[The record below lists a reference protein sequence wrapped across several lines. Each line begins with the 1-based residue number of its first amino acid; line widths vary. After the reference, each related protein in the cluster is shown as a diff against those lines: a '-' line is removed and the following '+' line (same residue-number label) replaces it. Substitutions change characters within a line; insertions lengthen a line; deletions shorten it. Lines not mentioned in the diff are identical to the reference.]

1 VGGIATVPGYGASK
15 FMKDNQGQG
24 LQDSLGDRTVLV
36 IDDSEAVRTALDV
49 LLSMHGARV
58 VAADSAA
65 GGLDVLAREQV
76 DLVIQDMNFRREAT
90 SGEEGI
96 TLFRHI
102 RELYPELPV
111 ILLTAWTHLETAVE
125 LVKAGA
131 ADYVAKPWDNSRLL
145 TTVRNLLDLHAARA
159 ENRAIRRRRAL
170 ARSEL
175 ASRFDLKGL
184 VYESEAMQALA
195 STAARVAHAD
205 VPVLITGPNG
215 AGKEVIADVV
225 QANSTVKSGPYVKV
239 NVGALPDTLMES
251 ELFGTEAGAFTG
263 AKARTG
269 RFEAADGGTIFLDE
283 LGNLSA
289 QGQAKLLRV
298 LQTGEYERLG
308 SNTTRRTRAR
318 VIAAT
323 NSSLPQ
329 LIKEGRFREDLLY
342 RLNVIEL
349 EVPALSARQEDI
361 LPLAQ
366 HFLEPGYTLA
376 PDALRSLT
384 RYHWPGNVREL
395 RNVIHRACLL
405 SVESVVTAKAL
416 ALPVAAEPADGSHV
430 DREAIERALLVAD
443 GVVAHA
449 ARDLGLSRQALY
461 RRMEKLGL
469 KAPVDPGRS
478 SASV

>member
-1 VGGIATVPGYGASK
+1 
-15 FMKDNQGQG
+15 MKDRQDQG
-24 LQDSLGDRTVLV
+24 LRDSLSDRTVLV

-58 VAADSAA
+58 IGADTAEA
-65 GGLDVLAREQV
+65 GIDALAREPV
-76 DLVIQDMNFRREAT
+76 DLVVQDMNFRREAT

-96 TLFRHI
+96 TLFRQI
-102 RELYPELPV
+102 RTQHPDLPV

-131 ADYVAKPWDNSRLL
+131 SDYVAKPWDNARLL
-145 TTVRNLLDLHAARA
+145 TTVRNLLDLQAARA

-175 ASRFDLKGL
+175 ATRFDLRGL
-184 VYESEAMQALA
+184 VYESEAMHALV

-215 AGKEVIADVV
+215 AGKEVIADVI
-225 QANSTVKSGPYVKV
+225 QANSAVKSGPYVKV
-239 NVGALPDTLMES
+239 NVGALPDTLMEA

-263 AKARTG
+263 ARARIG

-323 NSSLPQ
+323 NASLPQ
-329 LIKEGRFREDLLY
+329 LIADGKFREDLLY

-349 EVPALSARQEDI
+349 EVPPLAQRQEDI
-361 LPLAQ
+361 LPLAR
-366 HFLEPGYTLA
+366 HFLEPGFAFA
-376 PDALRSLT
+376 PDAPRALA

-395 RNVIHRACLL
+395 RNAIHRACLL
-405 SVESVVTAKAL
+405 SVDNVVTAKSL
-416 ALPVAAEPADGSHV
+416 ALPASPEPADGSHV
-430 DREAIERALLVAD
+430 DRETIERALLVAD

-469 KAPVDPGRS
+469 KTPVDPGRT
-478 SASV
+478 ATHG